1 MLNEYY
7 RARGWDQNGVPQAKK
22 LADLQLADLAEA
34 VR

>member
-7 RARGWDQNGVPQAKK
+7 RARGWNKDGAPQAKK
-22 LADLQLADLAEA
+22 LAELELADLVEA